1 MSKQPNQ
8 RQRERAF
15 RSSMRRLV
23 SPDAHH
29 WAMPVIA
36 LVMLIGIIAGAIW
49 VSSIT
54 RQHVHL
60 DDGTVWVT
68 SLKNRKAARFNVKLK
83 EPDSAVASSA
93 ARFDIVQHDSD
104 TVLTEGAKA
113 TGISSATLGTT
124 GRTETKG
131 DTTAVTGGGTIAFLN
146 TKNGNVWV
154 GRSSDLNS
162 VNPATSDPSMR
173 LGTGGKIAVTHDG
186 TVYGYRPSDG
196 TVLTMQDP
204 TGKAVQGSSLTEGK
218 PVSADDFTVV
228 GGTAVVTSEGR
239 LYWHKGSA
247 DTGANSPLTLQYPD
261 TDGRQESWVAAAGKN
276 GLYLVELGK
285 GEKKVNTLTSGGA
298 GDAAKPVSTDG
309 CVSAAW
315 AQSANNYVRVCSPNV
330 SNPEFGSLQSVS
342 TTSDLVFR
350 TNHRLTVLNDVVDGN
365 VWNPSDST
373 KVIKIQWNT
382 IQTEQTAQ
390 QKQNDQSA
398 NNQRNFNKT
407 CSAQSGQIKAQD
419 DEIGARAGGQQ
430 ILDVL
435 RNDEQT
441 DCSVLQ
447 ITKVGAPAGGDMT
460 VSPVYDGR
468 YLQLDASAAS
478 AGTVTFTYDIS
489 DGRGQTSTAKVTVTL
504 TGSSANHAPKQA
516 DTPPEY
522 DVEQGATYTTNALGS
537 FQDPDGDPMTL
548 VSAVPQNSDQ
558 VVVSTR
564 ADGQL
569 VFNTGSAT
577 SGRVGVQVTVS
588 DGQNTGTG
596 LVYFSIRPANTLP
609 ATIDAVVK
617 QTTPNTETTVN
628 LKPYVHGTSAQPA
641 QLSTVEPP
649 AKTSATMNAADLSF
663 TFKATATGTYYVP
676 YTVTQGSIPSTGLA
690 RLEVQP
696 AAGKSAKPVA
706 ANDVALL
713 GSNNTAIV
721 EPLANDV
728 DPMGGVLSVTSV
740 DADPSLGIK
749 TGLVSHKRVYL
760 TARQVPTKPV
770 EITYTVAN
778 AAGSSTGT
786 IVLQPPATPRPR
798 RRTSTRRCAPTA
810 SCR

>member
-1 MSKQPNQ
+1 
-8 RQRERAF
+8 
-15 RSSMRRLV
+15 
-23 SPDAHH
+23 
-29 WAMPVIA
+29 
-36 LVMLIGIIAGAIW
+36 
-49 VSSIT
+49 
-54 RQHVHL
+54 
-60 DDGTVWVT
+60 
-68 SLKNRKAARFNVKLK
+68 
-83 EPDSAVASSA
+83 
-93 ARFDIVQHDSD
+93 
-104 TVLTEGAKA
+104 
-113 TGISSATLGTT
+113 
-124 GRTETKG
+124 
-131 DTTAVTGGGTIAFLN
+131 
-146 TKNGNVWV
+146 
-154 GRSSDLNS
+154 
-162 VNPATSDPSMR
+162 
-173 LGTGGKIAVTHDG
+173 
-186 TVYGYRPSDG
+186 
-196 TVLTMQDP
+196 
-204 TGKAVQGSSLTEGK
+204 
-218 PVSADDFTVV
+218 
-228 GGTAVVTSEGR
+228 
-239 LYWHKGSA
+239 
-247 DTGANSPLTLQYPD
+247 
-261 TDGRQESWVAAAGKN
+261 
-276 GLYLVELGK
+276 
-285 GEKKVNTLTSGGA
+285 
-298 GDAAKPVSTDG
+298 
-309 CVSAAW
+309 
-315 AQSANNYVRVCSPNV
+315 
-330 SNPEFGSLQSVS
+330 
-342 TTSDLVFR
+342 
-350 TNHRLTVLNDVVDGN
+350 
-365 VWNPSDST
+365 
-373 KVIKIQWNT
+373 
-382 IQTEQTAQ
+382 
-390 QKQNDQSA
+390 
-398 NNQRNFNKT
+398 
-407 CSAQSGQIKAQD
+407 
-419 DEIGARAGGQQ
+419 
-430 ILDVL
+430 
-435 RNDEQT
+435 
-441 DCSVLQ
+441 
-447 ITKVGAPAGGDMT
+447 
-460 VSPVYDGR
+460 
-468 YLQLDASAAS
+468 
-478 AGTVTFTYDIS
+478 VTFTYDIS

-522 DVEQGATYTTNALGS
+522 DVEQRATYTANALGS

-778 AAGSSTGT
+778 AAG
-786 IVLQPPATPRPR
+786 
-798 RRTSTRRCAPTA
+798 
-810 SCR
+810 

>member
-1 MSKQPNQ
+1 M
-8 RQRERAF
+8 
-15 RSSMRRLV
+15 
-23 SPDAHH
+23 
-29 WAMPVIA
+29 
-36 LVMLIGIIAGAIW
+36 
-49 VSSIT
+49 
-54 RQHVHL
+54 
-60 DDGTVWVT
+60 
-68 SLKNRKAARFNVKLK
+68 
-83 EPDSAVASSA
+83 
-93 ARFDIVQHDSD
+93 
-104 TVLTEGAKA
+104 
-113 TGISSATLGTT
+113 
-124 GRTETKG
+124 
-131 DTTAVTGGGTIAFLN
+131 
-146 TKNGNVWV
+146 
-154 GRSSDLNS
+154 
-162 VNPATSDPSMR
+162 
-173 LGTGGKIAVTHDG
+173 
-186 TVYGYRPSDG
+186 
-196 TVLTMQDP
+196 
-204 TGKAVQGSSLTEGK
+204 
-218 PVSADDFTVV
+218 
-228 GGTAVVTSEGR
+228 
-239 LYWHKGSA
+239 
-247 DTGANSPLTLQYPD
+247 
-261 TDGRQESWVAAAGKN
+261 
-276 GLYLVELGK
+276 
-285 GEKKVNTLTSGGA
+285 
-298 GDAAKPVSTDG
+298 
-309 CVSAAW
+309 
-315 AQSANNYVRVCSPNV
+315 
-330 SNPEFGSLQSVS
+330 
-342 TTSDLVFR
+342 
-350 TNHRLTVLNDVVDGN
+350 
-365 VWNPSDST
+365 
-373 KVIKIQWNT
+373 
-382 IQTEQTAQ
+382 
-390 QKQNDQSA
+390 
-398 NNQRNFNKT
+398 
-407 CSAQSGQIKAQD
+407 
-419 DEIGARAGGQQ
+419 
-430 ILDVL
+430 
-435 RNDEQT
+435 
-441 DCSVLQ
+441 LQ

-649 AKTSATMNAADLSF
+649 AKTSATMNAADLLLHIQGHCPRARITCLTPSP
-663 TFKATATGTYYVP
+663 KAPSRPPASHVLRCSRLTG
-676 YTVTQGSIPSTGLA
+676 
-690 RLEVQP
+690 E
-696 AAGKSAKPVA
+696 SAKPVA

-786 IVLQPPATPRPR
+786 IVLQPPALTAGNSAPKASNVNTQV
-798 RRTSTRRCAPTA
+798 RTDGIVSVNVLDHVSHSDGTTVTLQQKLQYDKDTFKGLVFVSGDTVRYQASKQTGVFPVTYTVKDNLGNSASGTITITVHQKDAKNKAAPTPQDVEAQVAAGQKVRIPITLTGIDVDGDDDQLLGLGNKAPQLGRITEVGANYMIYEAYEDSSGTDTFSYAVEDWTGQRAQAQVRVGVFQGA
-810 SCR
+810 SDSGVYARDDEITLRPHTAATVPVTLNDISGDNTDLTVSKKLESQGISGASVKDNMISFTTPDQAGTFYIMHTVADKAGLSRHRDVDGQRRPECDHRAAHRL